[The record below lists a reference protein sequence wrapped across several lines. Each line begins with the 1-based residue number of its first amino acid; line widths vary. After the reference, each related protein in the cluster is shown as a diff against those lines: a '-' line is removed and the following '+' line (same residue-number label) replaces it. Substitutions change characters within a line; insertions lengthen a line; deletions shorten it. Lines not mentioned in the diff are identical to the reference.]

1 MKFLLEARGRFPRK
15 WDAYHIVD
23 NPDSFSYRTCLES
36 HVVHAADQIID
47 SDVSS
52 GELVEVKLLDFL
64 GAFRHLVRGDEDG
77 ICN

>member
-1 MKFLLEARGRFPRK
+1 MVLRAGSSGSFQMRCGFVSEVLAGERGSFPRK

-36 HVVHAADQIID
+36 HVVHAADQIMD

-52 GELVEVKLLDFL
+52 GELVEV
-64 GAFRHLVRGDEDG
+64 
-77 ICN
+77 